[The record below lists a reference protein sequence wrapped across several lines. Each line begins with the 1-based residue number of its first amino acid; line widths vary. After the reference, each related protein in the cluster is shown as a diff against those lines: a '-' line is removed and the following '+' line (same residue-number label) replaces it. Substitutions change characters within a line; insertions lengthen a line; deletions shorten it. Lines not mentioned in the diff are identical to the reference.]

1 MQRLYGFG
9 ALKFVIVGIGS
20 IGCCP
25 ARRRETKNE
34 ECHEEINFW
43 SDKYNKGLISMLQE
57 LKSDLKGINYS
68 YFDTYK
74 ALFDFVQRPAAYG
87 TTDNL
92 LLTKSRL
99 KYIN

>member
-25 ARRRETKNE
+25 ARRRETKSE
-34 ECHEEINFW
+34 KCDEEINFW
-43 SDKYNKGLISMLQE
+43 SDEYNKGLISMLQE

-74 ALFDFVQRPAAYG
+74 AVFDFVQRPAAYG
-87 TTDNL
+87 TTDHL
-92 LLTKSRL
+92 LFIK
-99 KYIN
+99 